1 MVSMLYKT
9 NIFGIVGSDNNEE
22 FKQKQVIIW
31 DDSANKI
38 LYKIKMTE
46 NVLNLKMRRDKI
58 FIVCLTKIYIVNTK
72 NGYYLS
78 CKKETGNNPNGLIA
92 INYDEENTIIVYP
105 SSDENKDKGE
115 ITIENLDNNEVKYL
129 FPHKN
134 KVAYIALSY
143 NGLLLATASEDGKKI
158 RIFET
163 QNLEKL
169 QELNRGAEKADIKCI
184 SIDFRNQFLAA
195 SSIKGTIHIW
205 SLSQSIEK
213 LKKSGK
219 YKINDEDV
227 SENKIS
233 NTFSNIDKVPQ
244 KYLSLIIC
252 GNKVIISLDYLKC
265 IYPTIFCCGIFNL
278 LYFVNIILKI
288 YTQIN
293 MMFHYIFYIPI
304 AILLIITGIYGYKKV
319 KRNIYDDEFC
329 MVLTNICSIAPIF
342 SFVLSLIYKEKF
354 ENKWKKLDVTKPS
367 HTLVAHL
374 GKDTYSHI
382 HPIEPRGITVR
393 EAARL
398 QSFPDDFFFD
408 CSMGDAFK
416 QIGNAVPPLLAYG
429 VAKTVLNTFEEE

>member
-169 QELNRGAEKADIKCI
+169 QELNGGAEKADIKCI

-233 NTFSNIDKVPQ
+233 NTGSIFSVLPSFLGGGFFDNEWSFAQVRLDEPYSIFHFGSDN
-244 KYLSLIIC
+244 SLIIITSSGKYYKAKIDLKKGGDC
-252 GNKVIISLDYLKC
+252 QIMEEYSL
-265 IYPTIFCCGIFNL
+265 
-278 LYFVNIILKI
+278 
-288 YTQIN
+288 
-293 MMFHYIFYIPI
+293 
-304 AILLIITGIYGYKKV
+304 
-319 KRNIYDDEFC
+319 
-329 MVLTNICSIAPIF
+329 
-342 SFVLSLIYKEKF
+342 
-354 ENKWKKLDVTKPS
+354 
-367 HTLVAHL
+367 
-374 GKDTYSHI
+374 
-382 HPIEPRGITVR
+382 
-393 EAARL
+393 
-398 QSFPDDFFFD
+398 
-408 CSMGDAFK
+408 
-416 QIGNAVPPLLAYG
+416 
-429 VAKTVLNTFEEE
+429 

>member
-143 NGLLLATASEDGKKI
+143 NGLLFDEPHKSK
-158 RIFET
+158 
-163 QNLEKL
+163 
-169 QELNRGAEKADIKCI
+169 
-184 SIDFRNQFLAA
+184 DF
-195 SSIKGTIHIW
+195 
-205 SLSQSIEK
+205 
-213 LKKSGK
+213 
-219 YKINDEDV
+219 
-227 SENKIS
+227 
-233 NTFSNIDKVPQ
+233 
-244 KYLSLIIC
+244 
-252 GNKVIISLDYLKC
+252 
-265 IYPTIFCCGIFNL
+265 
-278 LYFVNIILKI
+278 LKI
-288 YTQIN
+288 VHKKVQGLYALHRYLHI
-293 MMFHYIFYIPI
+293 YIP
-304 AILLIITGIYGYKKV
+304 V
-319 KRNIYDDEFC
+319 
-329 MVLTNICSIAPIF
+329 IF
-342 SFVLSLIYKEKF
+342 SFC
-354 ENKWKKLDVTKPS
+354 S
-367 HTLVAHL
+367 HQ
-374 GKDTYSHI
+374 GQ
-382 HPIEPRGITVR
+382 G
-393 EAARL
+393 
-398 QSFPDDFFFD
+398 
-408 CSMGDAFK
+408 
-416 QIGNAVPPLLAYG
+416 
-429 VAKTVLNTFEEE
+429 